1 MHRKRCFDSASSK
14 YPWTWRDIHGVK
26 EDKPSRCVVLSTPT
40 IGGLS
45 VSPLI
50 MPRKNRR
57 FSTMEILRSTKK
69 DITIHCPECLNYMK
83 VKRAENGSYSG
94 KCPVCK
100 ASVFSKKHSDR
111 ERHIKIVK
119 AAQ

>member
-1 MHRKRCFDSASSK
+1 
-14 YPWTWRDIHGVK
+14 
-26 EDKPSRCVVLSTPT
+26 
-40 IGGLS
+40 
-45 VSPLI
+45 
-50 MPRKNRR
+50 
-57 FSTMEILRSTKK
+57 MEILCSTKK

-111 ERHIKIVK
+111 ERHIKIIK

>member
-1 MHRKRCFDSASSK
+1 
-14 YPWTWRDIHGVK
+14 
-26 EDKPSRCVVLSTPT
+26 
-40 IGGLS
+40 
-45 VSPLI
+45 
-50 MPRKNRR
+50 
-57 FSTMEILRSTKK
+57 MEILRSTTKET
-69 DITIHCPECLNYMK
+69 TIRCPECLNYMK

-100 ASVFSKKHSDR
+100 ASVFSKNHSDR